1 MIKIQLLKRR
11 NRLGLSW
18 FSRILILLVIFIT
31 LFFSIKNLNRYL
43 SLNEPVPSPLLV
55 IEGFLPDYTL
65 RNMMRE
71 FHDGVYDKIIIL
83 GKPIGQGYYLTGYK
97 TSADLIRGT
106 LISMGMDSTLIH
118 TVSIPST
125 VKRDQTYCTGLLL
138 SQWIDT
144 TNTQLKRVNVYTLG
158 CHARRSYLLFQ
169 AALGKDIEVGI
180 IPGEDR
186 SYDKV
191 KWWKSSK
198 GFRTVFNESLAYLYV
213 KLLFR
218 FDRKNDLTELN
229 RGYYVDQ
236 IQQKRNKKDVEF
248 VMTKN
253 SPLSEIQKEKFV
265 QLNYFPIE
273 KEYKVKALIIKDTCV
288 KMKIVSMGSFKHQEY
303 GKVYFQINST
313 NCVLT
318 AYQNIDS
325 IFKEN
330 KKIFIPFKDL
340 SNGTDTYI
348 KGRYLE
354 INTNKGDST
363 WIDFN
368 MIYNPNSAYD
378 EKYICPIPPVENN
391 LQIYLNAGERIYN
404 KL

>member
-1 MIKIQLLKRR
+1 MTKIQLLKRR
-11 NRLGLSW
+11 NRLSLSW
-18 FSRILILLVIFIT
+18 FSRVIILIIIFII
-31 LFFSIKNLNRYL
+31 LFFSIKNLNYYL
-43 SLNEPVPSPLLV
+43 SLNKPVPSSLLV

-71 FHDGVYDKIIIL
+71 FHDGDYDKIIIL

-97 TSADLIRGT
+97 TSADLIKET

-144 TNTQLKRVNVYTLG
+144 TNTKLSRVNIYTLG

-169 AALGKDIEVGI
+169 VALGKNIDVGI
-180 IPGEDR
+180 ISGEDR

-218 FDRKNDLTELN
+218 YDRKNDLEELN

-236 IQQKRNKKDVEF
+236 IQQKRNKKDVDF

-253 SPLSEIQKEKFV
+253 SPLSAVQKKKFV
-265 QLNYFPIE
+265 QLNYFPI
-273 KEYKVKALIIKDTCV
+273 KKKYKIKALIVKDTCAKV
-288 KMKIVSMGSFKHQEY
+288 KIENMGSSKYQEY
-303 GKVYFQINST
+303 GKVYFQIDST

-318 AYQNIDS
+318 IYQNIDS
-325 IFKEN
+325 NFKEN
-330 KKIFIPFKDL
+330 KKLFIPFKDL
-340 SNGTDTYI
+340 TNGTDTYI
-348 KGRYLE
+348 KGRYLDIS
-354 INTNKGDST
+354 INESDSI

-368 MIYNPNSAYD
+368 MVYNPNSAYD
-378 EKYICPIPPVENN
+378 ETYIFPILPIENS
-391 LQIYLNAGERIYN
+391 LQIYLNAGEQIYN
-404 KL
+404 KP